1 LSSTK
6 KIPIEELNLKSDEE
20 AIAFV
25 KKLKQL
31 GRSILYVTDGENRY
45 LVGKLDAD
53 DILVFKGYV
62 DSKIE
67 RFNEEIKSIRDEL
80 NELKIAFK
88 TFTKQK
94 IEEKL
99 KELPPP
105 TPTTNESTTEVIS
118 TASPPDIPE
127 PFTFVDRE
135 ETEEKIEKL
144 NPDDYYSVTFRC
156 PSCNREF
163 TTKVR
168 RGKKIIHVKCPS
180 CGETVYRKGIS
191 PKKLLGALIAVLS
204 IAFAIVLSHYYGFLQ
219 LISVI

>member
-25 KKLKQL
+25 KKLKEL

-45 LVGKLDAD
+45 LVGRLDAD
-53 DILVFKGYV
+53 DILVFKGYI

-88 TFTKQK
+88 AFAKQK
-94 IEEKL
+94 IEKKI
-99 KELPPP
+99 KELPP
-105 TPTTNESTTEVIS
+105 PTTNESTTEVVS
-118 TASPPDIPE
+118 TASTSDIPE

-135 ETEEKIEKL
+135 ESEEKVEVP
-144 NPDDYYSVTFRC
+144 NPDDYYSVTFKC

-168 RGKKIIHVKCPS
+168 KGKKIVHVKCPS

-191 PKKLLGALIAVLS
+191 PKKLIGGVVIIIS
-204 IAFAIVLSHYYGFLQ
+204 IAFAVILSHYYGFLQ